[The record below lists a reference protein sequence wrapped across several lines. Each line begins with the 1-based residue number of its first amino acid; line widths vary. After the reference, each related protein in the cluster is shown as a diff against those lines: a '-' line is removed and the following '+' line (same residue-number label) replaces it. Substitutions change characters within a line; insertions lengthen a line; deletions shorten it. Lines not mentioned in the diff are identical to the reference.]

1 MNELPR
7 QKQSE
12 KESYVFFGILVAV
25 IGLGAL
31 AVLLKLA
38 GLF

>member
-1 MNELPR
+1 MNESQQ

-12 KESYVFFGILVAV
+12 KESYVFFGILMTV
-25 IGLGAL
+25 IGLGGL
-31 AVLLKLA
+31 AVLLKLV